1 MSVEHGD
8 LKIKINSGFQNSE
21 FVLTYAGVRTIRNN
35 NYSYD
40 VSLGHPES
48 GIIIIRTVEAS
59 TGSSYSEFFFEKFGI
74 RTFFFKMVDR
84 KLKNLDETSK
94 RGFCLNCKPPITFI
108 C

>member
-1 MSVEHGD
+1 MCVRPSVCVSKNQRGTKNRKKKSVEHGD

-21 FVLTYAGVRTIRNN
+21 F
-35 NYSYD
+35 
-40 VSLGHPES
+40 
-48 GIIIIRTVEAS
+48 
-59 TGSSYSEFFFEKFGI
+59 FFEKFEI